1 MRLDGDKIV
10 DVSEQD
16 TADLR
21 AYLQA
26 CASGKGQWMGS
37 VGSLRQAYEETIPF
51 ARRGHVESVG
61 RFVAM
66 VGLALADAPKASPAG
81 SDGPFRGIL
90 ARADET
96 IRGLTPKGFTTPA
109 EIEQATRE
117 LAAQCKKMG
126 SPSLDDCLIPDLRS
140 TTKGEA
146 HRVPAFDGTEED
158 ACARLWSWLTK
169 RQRDCAHNAGD
180 SSNVVLWESRHRIT
194 QGHDIDAIRPLVRWI
209 RSWQ

>member
-16 TADLR
+16 AADLR

-26 CASGKGQWMGS
+26 CASASGRCPES
-37 VGSLRQAYEETIPF
+37 VSRVRGVYEREVSF
-51 ARRGHVESVG
+51 ALHDLSTTVG

-81 SDGPFRGIL
+81 SEEPFRGIL

-96 IRGLTPKGFTTPA
+96 IRGLTPKGFTTAA
-109 EIEQATRE
+109 EIEQATHE
-117 LAAQCKKMG
+117 LIKRAQAEG
-126 SPSLDDCLIPDLRS
+126 VPHLIPDLS
-140 TTKGEA
+140 SYE
-146 HRVPAFDGTEED
+146 TEED
-158 ACARLWSWLTK
+158 ACASLWSWLTK